1 MTVSSRGHRDVYH
14 YKPSIEFR
22 YRFLAITRPYTIAR
36 GAQPGGGSIPTIAEN
51 IRIPI
56 RRYRAMRNS
65 SKPRLSAAERLYLAE
80 LVRLELTSLN

>member
-1 MTVSSRGHRDVYH
+1 MSIITSGALNSAIDFSRLHV
-14 YKPSIEFR
+14 
-22 YRFLAITRPYTIAR
+22 LAQSR
-36 GAQPGGGSIPTIAEN
+36 GAQPGGGGGRSIPTIAEN